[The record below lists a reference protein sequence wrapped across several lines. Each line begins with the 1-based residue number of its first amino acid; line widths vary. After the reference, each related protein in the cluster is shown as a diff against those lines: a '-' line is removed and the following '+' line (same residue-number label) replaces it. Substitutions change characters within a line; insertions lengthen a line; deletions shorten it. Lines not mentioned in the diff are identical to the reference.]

1 MKGILLAGGSGSRL
15 WPITSVTSKHLLPI
29 HDKPL
34 IYYSLSVLLLADI
47 RDILIITTPK
57 DLQAYK
63 VLLGNGENF
72 GINIDYVIQ
81 EKPNGLAE
89 AFLLG
94 DEFIGNDNV
103 CLILGDNLFWGQG
116 LSDQLINAK
125 SNLDGA
131 TIFGYRVLDPQR
143 FGVIELDQSN
153 NVKSIEEK
161 PLNPKSNIASTGL
174 YFYDNQVI
182 QFAKSVKPSAR
193 GELEITSINNQYLEQ
208 NSLKVEML
216 GRGFAW
222 LDTGTSS
229 SLLEA
234 SAFVET
240 IERQQGYKIACLEE
254 ISLNKGWID
263 KKILL
268 NTAKKY
274 QNSSYGKYLM
284 NLVNE

>member
-15 WPITSVTSKHLLPI
+15 WPTTSVTSKHLLPI
-29 HDKPL
+29 YDKPL

-94 DEFIGNDNV
+94 DEFIGNDDV

-131 TIFGYRVLDPQR
+131 TIFGYRVHDPHR

-182 QFAKSVKPSAR
+182 KFAKSVKPSAR
-193 GELEITSINNQYLEQ
+193 GELEITSVNNQYLEQ

-234 SAFVET
+234 SSFVET

-254 ISLNKGWID
+254 IALNKGWID

-268 NTAKKY
+268 NTAEKY
-274 QNSSYGKYLM
+274 LNSSYGKYLM
-284 NLVNE
+284 DLVNE

>member
-34 IYYSLSVLLLADI
+34 IYYSLSVLLLAEI

-81 EKPNGLAE
+81 EKPNGLAD

-143 FGVIELDQSN
+143 FGVIELDQLN

-193 GELEITSINNQYLEQ
+193 GELEITSVNNMYLEQ

-234 SAFVET
+234 SSFVET

-254 ISLNKGWID
+254 IALNKGWID

>member
-15 WPITSVTSKHLLPI
+15 WPTTSVTSKHLLPVY
-29 HDKPL
+29 DKPL

-94 DEFIGNDNV
+94 DEFIGNDDV

-131 TIFGYRVLDPQR
+131 TIFGYRVLDPKR

-153 NVKSIEEK
+153 NVKSLEEK

-182 QFAKSVKPSAR
+182 KFAKSVKPSAR
-193 GELEITSINNQYLEQ
+193 GELEITSVNNQYLEQ

-234 SAFVET
+234 SSFVET

-254 ISLNKGWID
+254 IALNKGWID

-268 NTAKKY
+268 NTAEKY
-274 QNSSYGKYLM
+274 LNSSYGKYLM
-284 NLVNE
+284 DLVNE

>member
-1 MKGILLAGGSGSRL
+1 VKGILLAGGSGSRL
-15 WPITSVTSKHLLPI
+15 WPTTSVTSKHLLPI
-29 HDKPL
+29 YDKPL

-72 GINIDYVIQ
+72 GINIDYVTQ
-81 EKPNGLAE
+81 ERPNGLAE

-94 DEFIGNDNV
+94 EEFIGNDNV

-116 LSDQLINAK
+116 LSKQLINAK

-161 PLNPKSNIASTGL
+161 PRNPKSNIASTGL

-182 QFAKSVKPSAR
+182 KFAKSVKPSAR
-193 GELEITSINNQYLEQ
+193 GELEITSVNNQYLNQ

-234 SAFVET
+234 SSFVET

-254 ISLNKGWID
+254 IALNKGWID

-268 NTAKKY
+268 NTAEKY
-274 QNSSYGKYLM
+274 LNSSYGKYLM
-284 NLVNE
+284 DLLNE

>member
-15 WPITSVTSKHLLPI
+15 WPTTSVTSKHLLPI
-29 HDKPL
+29 YDKPL

-72 GINIDYVIQ
+72 GINIDYVTQ
-81 EKPNGLAE
+81 ERPNGLAE

-94 DEFIGNDNV
+94 EEFIGNDNV

-116 LSDQLINAK
+116 LSKQLINAK

-161 PLNPKSNIASTGL
+161 PRNPKSNIASTGL

-182 QFAKSVKPSAR
+182 KFAKSVKPSAR
-193 GELEITSINNQYLEQ
+193 GELEITSVNNQYLNQ

-234 SAFVET
+234 SSFVET

-254 ISLNKGWID
+254 IALNKGWID

-268 NTAKKY
+268 NTAEKY
-274 QNSSYGKYLM
+274 LNSSYGKYLM
-284 NLVNE
+284 DLLNE

>member
-34 IYYSLSVLLLADI
+34 IYYSLSVLLLAEI

-94 DEFIGNDNV
+94 DEFIGNDDV

-125 SNLDGA
+125 NNLDGA

-193 GELEITSINNQYLEQ
+193 GELEITSVNNMYLEQ

-234 SAFVET
+234 SSFVET

-254 ISLNKGWID
+254 IALNKGWID

>member
-1 MKGILLAGGSGSRL
+1 VKGILLAGGSGSRL

-34 IYYSLSVLLLADI
+34 IYYSLSVLLLAEI

-174 YFYDNQVI
+174 YFYDNKVI
-182 QFAKSVKPSAR
+182 QLAKSVKPSAR
-193 GELEITSINNQYLEQ
+193 GELEITSINNKYLEQ

-234 SAFVET
+234 SSFVET

-254 ISLNKGWID
+254 IALNKGWID